1 MVMKSDIKMQEE
13 HTCLCFVARLQHL
26 PVVRPEARRQCLQ
39 QPIPPIAL
47 MQNCGH
53 SDFEVIGVSGRFN
66 PQLTEVGVEE
76 SLALPKY

>member
-1 MVMKSDIKMQEE
+1 
-13 HTCLCFVARLQHL
+13 
-26 PVVRPEARRQCLQ
+26 
-39 QPIPPIAL
+39 
-47 MQNCGH
+47 MQNYGH